1 MLAMTSNAAVA
12 VKSLVSALGLHGGAG
27 LRITATRRPGDGYEL
42 ELTPSA
48 APGPNERVVRGDDAL
63 VFLDPPASA
72 ALEDALLDARIQ
84 AGEVRF
90 AFHHRN

>member
-1 MLAMTSNAAVA
+1 MLALHLGRSRCRE
-12 VKSLVSALGLHGGAG
+12 SLVSALASMGAPG
-27 LRITATRRPGDGYEL
+27 CVSRQRPGRATATGF

-48 APGPNERVVRGDDAL
+48 APGANDGVVRGDDAL
-63 VFLDPPASA
+63 VFVAPPASA

-90 AFHHRN
+90 AFHHRD

>member
-1 MLAMTSNAAVA
+1 
-12 VKSLVSALGLHGGAG
+12 VKSLVSALASLGAPG
-27 LRITATRRPGDGYEL
+27 CVSRQCPGRATATGF

-48 APGPNERVVRGDDAL
+48 APGANDGVVRGDDAL
-63 VFLDPPASA
+63 VFVAPPASA

-90 AFHHRN
+90 AFHHRS